1 MSSIMRRRNGLM
13 ASSVMGMLLSDVRL
27 ATPHLQTGRAH
38 PDTRPA
44 ACRST
49 LPRER
54 FSPLALFGHGAM
66 SDLSPLSAAKR
77 TSRSKGGRSGCV
89 KVFGCRPHEG
99 GAAHSGAGVRKPPM
113 EETAGRDTSGGAA
126 WVIEN

>member
-38 PDTRPA
+38 PDTGRA
-44 ACRST
+44 ACRSA

-54 FSPLALFGHGAM
+54 FSPLAQNGHGAM
-66 SDLSPLSAAKR
+66 SDLSPLCAAKR
-77 TSRSKGGRSGCV
+77 TSGRAVTKSA
-89 KVFGCRPHEG
+89 FLRPHSECRYG
-99 GAAHSGAGVRKPPM
+99 SRVIVRRYLH
-113 EETAGRDTSGGAA
+113 AVRRL
-126 WVIEN
+126 